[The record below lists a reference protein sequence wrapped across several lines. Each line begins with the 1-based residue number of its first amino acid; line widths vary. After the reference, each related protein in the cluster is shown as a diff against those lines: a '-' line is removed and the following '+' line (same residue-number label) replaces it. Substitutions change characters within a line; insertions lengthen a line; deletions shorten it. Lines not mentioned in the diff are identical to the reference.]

1 MSTGTE
7 GPETQADD
15 PDRNLSGKHRSKDRS
30 SEVISDRT
38 ANVIIIIVTIIWAGN
53 IVAGMMKINDY
64 QPSETINGIF
74 MTIVGGAFVL
84 RARSRGGE

>member
-1 MSTGTE
+1 VPTE
-7 GPETQADD
+7 TEPEVNDED
-15 PDRNLSGKHRSKDRS
+15 PGRGKHKGRTQ
-30 SEVISDRT
+30 EIISDRT
-38 ANVIIIIVTIIWAGN
+38 ANVIIGVVTTVWAGN
-53 IVAGMMKINDY
+53 ILAGMFEVNDY

>member
-1 MSTGTE
+1 MPSGTE
-7 GPETQADD
+7 EPELEGTI
-15 PDRNLSGKHRSKDRS
+15 PPEGEPEWGKHRSS
-30 SEVISDRT
+30 SEVISDTT
-38 ANVIIIIVTIIWAGN
+38 ANVIIGVVTSIWAAN
-53 IVAGMMKINDY
+53 ILAGMFEINDY

>member
-7 GPETQADD
+7 EPEINGPDKAE
-15 PDRNLSGKHRSKDRS
+15 PEGKHRAKQ
-30 SEVISDRT
+30 SEIISDTT
-38 ANVIIIIVTIIWAGN
+38 ANIIIGVVTSIWAGN
-53 IVAGMMKINDY
+53 IIAGMFEINDY